1 MATTSGGDKGTRN
14 LVIVMISFIVVVG
27 VVFSLISSRSNSTA
41 AIPATVS
48 EAEGYGIV
56 LNPESTPKID
66 VYVDYQCPACRVF
79 EIINGGY
86 LNEVIAQKKAKV
98 VFHPMTFI
106 GPESVLAANS
116 AACAA
121 DENKFVDMNLAL
133 FQNQS
138 ESENSGKWSSEYLV
152 ELGKSIGITSGTF
165 ETCVNDG
172 KYIKWTSNVAAA
184 SAKADVNGTPTIFV
198 SGKELYRK
206 KSQSDPRDEYG
217 DPTQFRSALAAG
229 GVK

>member
-138 ESENSGKWSSEYLV
+138 KSENSGKWSSEYLV

-198 SGKELYRK
+198 NGKQLDRNT
-206 KSQSDPRDEYG
+206 EYG
-217 DPTQFRSALAAG
+217 DQAKFRAALAAG

>member
-198 SGKELYRK
+198 NGKQLDRNT
-206 KSQSDPRDEYG
+206 EYG
-217 DPTQFRSALAAG
+217 DQAKFRAALAAG

>member
-121 DENKFVDMNLAL
+121 DEDKFVDMNLAL

-198 SGKELYRK
+198 NGKQLDRNT
-206 KSQSDPRDEYG
+206 EYG
-217 DPTQFRSALAAG
+217 DQAKFRAALAAG

>member
-1 MATTSGGDKGTRN
+1 MATASGGDKGTRN
-14 LVIVMISFIVVVG
+14 LVIAMISFIVVVG
-27 VVFSLISSRSNSTA
+27 VVFSIISSRSNSTA

-48 EAEGYGIV
+48 EADGYGIV
-56 LNPESTPKID
+56 LNPDSTPKID
-66 VYVDYQCPACRVF
+66 VYVDYQCPACRMF

-106 GPESVLAANS
+106 GPESVLAANA

-138 ESENSGKWSSEYLV
+138 ESENSGKWSKEFLV
-152 ELGKSIGITSGTF
+152 QLGKSIGITSGTF
-165 ETCVNDG
+165 KTCVNDG
-172 KYIKWTSNVAAA
+172 KYIKWTSNVATA

-198 SGKELYRK
+198 NGKQLDRNT
-206 KSQSDPRDEYG
+206 EYG
-217 DPTQFRSALAAG
+217 DQAKFRAALAAG

>member
-48 EAEGYGIV
+48 EAEGYGII

-198 SGKELYRK
+198 NGKQLDRNT
-206 KSQSDPRDEYG
+206 EYG
-217 DPTQFRSALAAG
+217 DQAKFRAALAAG

>member
-1 MATTSGGDKGTRN
+1 MATISSGDKGTRN

-48 EAEGYGIV
+48 EADGYGIV

-66 VYVDYQCPACRVF
+66 VYVDYQCPACRAF

-184 SAKADVNGTPTIFV
+184 SAKADVNGTPTIFIN
-198 SGKELYRK
+198 GKQLDRNT
-206 KSQSDPRDEYG
+206 EYG
-217 DPTQFRSALAAG
+217 DQAKFRAALAAG

>member
-106 GPESVLAANS
+106 GPESVLAANA

-172 KYIKWTSNVAAA
+172 KYIKWTSNVATA
-184 SAKADVNGTPTIFV
+184 SAKANVNGTPTIFV
-198 SGKELYRK
+198 NGKQLDRNT
-206 KSQSDPRDEYG
+206 EYG
-217 DPTQFRSALAAG
+217 DQSKFKAALAAG

>member
-48 EAEGYGIV
+48 EADGYGIV
-56 LNPESTPKID
+56 LNPESTPRID

-106 GPESVLAANS
+106 GPESILAANS

-121 DENKFVDMNLAL
+121 DESKFVDMNLAL

-138 ESENSGKWSSEYLV
+138 DSENSGKWSSEYLV
-152 ELGKSIGITSGTF
+152 ELGKSIGINSGTF
-165 ETCVNDG
+165 ETCVNVG

-198 SGKELYRK
+198 NGKQLDRNT
-206 KSQSDPRDEYG
+206 EYG
-217 DPTQFRSALAAG
+217 DQAKFRAALAAG

>member
-48 EAEGYGIV
+48 EADGYGIV
-56 LNPESTPKID
+56 LNQESTPKID
-66 VYVDYQCPACRVF
+66 VYIDYQCPACRVF

-106 GPESVLAANS
+106 GPESILAANS

-138 ESENSGKWSSEYLV
+138 ESENSGKWSKDYLV
-152 ELGKSIGITSGTF
+152 ELGKSIGIKSDTF
-165 ETCVNDG
+165 ESCVNDG
-172 KYIKWTSNVAAA
+172 KYVKWTSNVAAA
-184 SAKADVNGTPTIFV
+184 SAKANVNGTPTIFV
-198 SGKELYRK
+198 NGKQLDRN
-206 KSQSDPRDEYG
+206 SEYG
-217 DPTQFRSALAAG
+217 DQAKFRAALAAG

>member
-1 MATTSGGDKGTRN
+1 VASAAGGDKGTRN
-14 LVIVMISFIVVVG
+14 LVIVMIAFIVVVG
-27 VVFSLISSRSNSTA
+27 VIFSLISSRSNSTV
-41 AIPATVS
+41 AIPAAVS
-48 EAEGYGIV
+48 ESDGYGIV
-56 LNPESTPKID
+56 LNPNSTPKID
-66 VYVDYQCPACRVF
+66 VYVDYQCPACRAF

-106 GPESVLAANS
+106 GPESILAANS

-138 ESENSGKWSSEYLV
+138 DSENSGKWSNKFLV
-152 ELGKSIGITSGTF
+152 ELGKSIGINSGTF
-165 ETCVNDG
+165 ESCVNDG
-172 KYIKWTSNVAAA
+172 KYVKWTSNVASA
-184 SAKADVNGTPTIFV
+184 SAKANVNGTPTIFV
-198 SGKELYRK
+198 NGKELDRK
-206 KSQSDPRDEYG
+206 TEYG
-217 DPTQFRSALAAG
+217 DQSKFRAALAAA

>member
-48 EAEGYGIV
+48 EADGYGIV

-106 GPESVLAANS
+106 GPESILAANS

-121 DENKFVDMNLAL
+121 DESKFVDMNLAL

-138 ESENSGKWSSEYLV
+138 DSENSGKWSSEYLV

-198 SGKELYRK
+198 NGKQLDRNT
-206 KSQSDPRDEYG
+206 EYG
-217 DPTQFRSALAAG
+217 DQAKFRAALAAG